1 MKCGGREFKSH
12 PRHFV
17 DNMEL
22 SAQNSVRHFTTSA
35 YVVDGDKVLLVNHKK
50 AKKWL
55 PPGGYIEENE
65 TPVQAVKREIKE
77 ETGLDVEIVE
87 LTHYRQ
93 YPTAE
98 MLPVP
103 YCISLHSVGDHQ
115 HMDMRYI
122 CTVKGSKVIK
132 GSEDCKWVTIEEL
145 SNLEN
150 CPEEIKD
157 FANEAIKIAK
167 TLK

>member
-1 MKCGGREFKSH
+1 MK
-12 PRHFV
+12 
-17 DNMEL
+17 L
-22 SAQNSVRHFTTSA
+22 SEQNSVRHFTTSA
-35 YVVDGDKVLLVNHKK
+35 YVVDDNKILLVNHKK

-55 PPGGYIEENE
+55 PPGGRIEENE
-65 TPVQAVKREIKE
+65 TPIQAVKREIKE

-87 LTHYRQ
+87 LTHYKQ

-103 YCISLHSVGDHQ
+103 YATSLHNVGDHQ

-122 CTVKGSKVIK
+122 CKIKGSKISS
-132 GSEDCKWVTIEEL
+132 GSEECKWYSVDEIQKL
-145 SNLEN
+145 DN

-157 FANEAIKIAK
+157 FAKEAIKIVK
-167 TLK
+167 T